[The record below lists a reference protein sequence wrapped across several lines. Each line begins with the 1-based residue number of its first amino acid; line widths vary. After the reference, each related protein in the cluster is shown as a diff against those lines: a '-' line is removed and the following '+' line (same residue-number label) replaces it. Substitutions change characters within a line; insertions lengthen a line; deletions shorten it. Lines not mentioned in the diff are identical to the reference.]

1 MTLKFQNIHVI
12 INPSAGG
19 DEPILNTIND
29 VFAVHEVNWS
39 VSVTTTHVNGTTLA
53 QKAIEA
59 GADLIVAYGGDGTMR
74 EVASGL
80 IGHNVPLAILPGGT
94 GNALGTEIG
103 IPMTLREAVE
113 LIFDEQTTLRPI
125 DAGQIGEDYFL
136 LRADF
141 GLSVEAL
148 GAASRDLKDRF
159 GNFAYVFSA
168 FKNFGELS
176 TTTYHLTIDGET
188 IEAQGVFCL
197 VVNAGGIGGGTPL
210 SINKHIACDD
220 GLMDIM
226 VIEKNWGS
234 ALTMAAS
241 ILDIGDAEESLQHWQ
256 GYEITV
262 QTEPAQGIGL
272 DGDIYGESPAT
283 IRILSAA
290 LQVLAAP
297 KATE

>member
-1 MTLKFQNIHVI
+1 MAPKFQNIHVI

-19 DEPILNTIND
+19 DEPILNPIND
-29 VFAVHEVNWS
+29 IFAPHEANWS

-59 GADLIVAYGGDGTMR
+59 GADLIAAYGGDGTMR
-74 EVASGL
+74 EVASGM

-94 GNALGTEIG
+94 GNALGTELG

-113 LIFDEQTTLRPI
+113 LIFDEETTLRPI

-148 GAASRDLKDRF
+148 GEASRDLKDRF

-168 FKNFGELS
+168 FKNFGDL
-176 TTTYHLTIDGET
+176 TPTTYHLNIDGED
-188 IEAQGVFCL
+188 IQAEGVFCL

-210 SINKHIACDD
+210 SINKNIICDD
-220 GLMDIM
+220 GLMDVM

-241 ILDIGDAEESLQHWQ
+241 ILDIGDAEQNLQHWQ
-256 GYEITV
+256 GREITV
-262 QTEPAQGIGL
+262 KTEPAQGIGL
-272 DGDIYGESPAT
+272 DGDIYGESPAS
-283 IRILSAA
+283 IRIIPAA
-290 LQVLAAP
+290 LQVLAKP
-297 KATE
+297 KTAE